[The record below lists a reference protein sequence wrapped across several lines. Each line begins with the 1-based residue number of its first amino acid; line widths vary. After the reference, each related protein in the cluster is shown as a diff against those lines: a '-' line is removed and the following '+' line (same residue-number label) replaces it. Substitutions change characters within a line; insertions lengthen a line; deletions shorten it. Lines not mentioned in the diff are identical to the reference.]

1 MGRRI
6 RGACLKQENF
16 YFALPPCGGEME
28 IQAAVLCD
36 SATDYRGKLCILGTF
51 DTIITPSLPSTH
63 PHCSIALRIVFRDAD
78 EGVHR
83 LKLRLI
89 NEDGQNILP
98 NIEPEMHVK
107 LPENVFFYSRNLIF
121 NLQQIKFEQAG
132 LYSIDVIIDETIV
145 ARIPLQVVAGKKEKQ

>member
-1 MGRRI
+1 MD
-6 RGACLKQENF
+6 
-16 YFALPPCGGEME
+16 
-28 IQAAVLCD
+28 IQAALLCD

-51 DTIITPSLPSTH
+51 DTIITNTLPSVH

-78 EGVHR
+78 EGMHK

-98 NIEPEMHVK
+98 HLEPELHVK
-107 LPENVFFYSRNLIF
+107 LPDNVYFYSRNLIF

-132 LYSIDVIIDETIV
+132 LYSIDVIIDEEMKC
-145 ARIPLQVVAGKKEKQ
+145 RIPLQVVVGKKEK

>member
-1 MGRRI
+1 MD
-6 RGACLKQENF
+6 
-16 YFALPPCGGEME
+16 

-51 DTIITPSLPSTH
+51 DTIVTPSLPSTH

-78 EGVHR
+78 EGVHK

-89 NEDGQNILP
+89 NEDGKNILP
-98 NIEPEMHVK
+98 SIEPEMHVK
-107 LPENVFFYSRNLIF
+107 LLENVYFYSRNLIF

-132 LYSIDVIIDETIV
+132 LYSIDVIINEAIV
-145 ARIPLQVVAGKKEKQ
+145 ARIPLQVVVGKKDNKQG